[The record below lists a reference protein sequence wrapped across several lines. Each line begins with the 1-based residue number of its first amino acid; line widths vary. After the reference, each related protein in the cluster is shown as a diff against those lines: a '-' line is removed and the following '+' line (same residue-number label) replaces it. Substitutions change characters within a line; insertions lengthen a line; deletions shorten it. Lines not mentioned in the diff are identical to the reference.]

1 MKKKLLKS
9 TKHEGFTLIIEQD
22 RSKDYCTTPIARKLL
37 VCIKSQLSPELWDY
51 LIGMLQG
58 FREDVQID
66 IADDILDFVNL
77 KMIHMT
83 GFPSIDTVLFA
94 CYEQIAQEKGYKLT
108 DLQYYID

>member
-1 MKKKLLKS
+1 MKKKQVTA
-9 TKHEGFTLIIEQD
+9 TKYTDLTFIVEQD
-22 RSKDYCTTPIARKLL
+22 RHKDYCTDSIAEAIMTCVSDK
-37 VCIKSQLSPELWDY
+37 LSPDLWQY

-83 GFPSIDTVLFA
+83 GVPSVDTVLFA
-94 CYEQIAQEKGYKLT
+94 CYEQIAQETGYKLT